1 MNPVFEVK
9 DAGGGIIARGSAGG
23 GPVRVPEGEYSVSL
37 KLSGGPLVIENVSIE
52 YGRTTTVT
60 MAMEDGKLSLKAG
73 PPGEGK

>member
-1 MNPVFEVK
+1 M
-9 DAGGGIIARGSAGG
+9 
-23 GPVRVPEGEYSVSL
+23 SL